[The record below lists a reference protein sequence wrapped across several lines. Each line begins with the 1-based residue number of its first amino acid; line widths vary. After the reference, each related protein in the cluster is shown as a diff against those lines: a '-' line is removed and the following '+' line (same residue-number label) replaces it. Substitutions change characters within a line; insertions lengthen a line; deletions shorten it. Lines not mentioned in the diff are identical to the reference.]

1 MSLELLA
8 KQEPSVIQALYRLKN
23 EVFRDGALSTKEKEL
38 IATALSCMLKCDIC
52 LEVHAQKAKEAGATK
67 DELREAMTVA
77 MYMAGPSAVIW
88 TPKIDEIIK

>member
-8 KQEPSVIQALYRLKN
+8 KQEPSIIQALYRLKN
-23 EVFRDGALSTKEKEL
+23 EVFRDGALTTREKEL

-67 DELREAMTVA
+67 EELREAMTVA

>member
-8 KQEPSVIQALYRLKN
+8 KQEPSVIQALYRLKD
-23 EVFRDGALSTKEKEL
+23 EVFRDGALTTKEKEL

-77 MYMAGPSAVIW
+77 MYMAGPSTVIW
-88 TPKIDEIIK
+88 TPKIDEIIE

>member
-8 KQEPSVIQALYRLKN
+8 KQEPKMIQALYRLKS
-23 EVFRDGALSTKEKEL
+23 EVFKEGALTTKEKEL

-52 LEVHAQKAKEAGATK
+52 LEVHAQRATEAGATK
-67 DELREAMTVA
+67 EELREAMTVA
-77 MYMAGPSAVIW
+77 MYMAGPSTVIW